1 MISIYT
7 LTMGRELYL
16 KRLLESINLL
26 GGSAP
31 FEHYIIWQGV
41 KPSEEFVSFIS
52 EQHSHVKMVVREENE
67 GIAKTMNYIL
77 PQLEGDIVMKLDD
90 DAVLRSPNFF
100 DHVSEIN
107 RMFPNLVFSPFP
119 VGLINN
125 LGGPNSNQRQ
135 VEYGTSTDTYYTL
148 RLVNHIGGFAR
159 ISPANPTKEW
169 TFDYDKSDTASGSED
184 GQHSQ
189 KCMAH
194 GLPMAYLENALIVEH
209 QESTLGQHAR
219 YGDSYFGKRF

>member
-100 DHVSEIN
+100 DHVSEI
-107 RMFPNLVFSPFP
+107 RTE
-119 VGLINN
+119 GEK
-125 LGGPNSNQRQ
+125 Q
-135 VEYGTSTDTYYTL
+135 
-148 RLVNHIGGFAR
+148 
-159 ISPANPTKEW
+159 
-169 TFDYDKSDTASGSED
+169 
-184 GQHSQ
+184 
-189 KCMAH
+189 
-194 GLPMAYLENALIVEH
+194 
-209 QESTLGQHAR
+209 
-219 YGDSYFGKRF
+219 

>member
-16 KRLLESINLL
+16 RRLLESIKLL

-31 FEHYIIWQGV
+31 FEHYIVWQGV
-41 KPSEEFVSFIS
+41 KPSEEFSLFV
-52 EQHSHVKMVVREENE
+52 EEEHSHIKMILRDKNE
-67 GIAKTMNYIL
+67 GIASTMNFIL
-77 PQLEGDIVMKLDD
+77 PQLKGKAIMKLDE
-90 DAVLRSPNFF
+90 DAILRSPEFF
-100 DHVSEIN
+100 DHVQELN

-125 LGGPNSNQRQ
+125 LGGPQSDQRR
-135 VEYGTSTDTYYTL
+135 VAYSEKTDTYYTL
-148 RLVNHIGGFAR
+148 RLVAHIGGFAR
-159 ISPANPTKEW
+159 VSPADPTASW
-169 TFDYDKSDTASGSED
+169 TFENDLSDTASGSED
-184 GQHSQ
+184 GQHSR
-189 KCMAH
+189 KCIEQH
-194 GLPMAYLENALIVEH
+194 LGMAYLENALIVEH